1 MDIRSCLASLVIVLV
16 SLLPLRAVIPP
27 QQVEGIP
34 WQYYWQESLAAYQK
48 KDFAS
53 FLENAKRAAA
63 TGPPRHPGLLLNLA
77 RAHSLAGERA
87 EAVKLL
93 EEVLDMG
100 FGAADAAR
108 ADFDPVRDTD
118 AFRKLAGKIE
128 AVRAPVVNSSVAFT
142 IPEKDLIP
150 EGIACDP
157 VGGRFYVGSLHK
169 AKIVSLDRA
178 GRKRD
183 FKHEREDGLSGVLGM
198 RVDARRRILWVN
210 TAVLPELKG
219 YSKEEDGTAALHKY
233 DLRTGRLLRKY
244 DLANKPTPHLLNDI
258 AINAAGELFITD
270 SLSSIVYRLRNG
282 KDSLEE
288 FVRFKPYSYPN
299 GITLSDDGRQLFVAH
314 AEGISLIEVSTGKVS
329 ALASAPGISLFGI
342 DGLYYYRNSL
352 IGVQN
357 FSGDPL
363 RVVRFH
369 LDRGGQRVERV
380 RVMEANH
387 PLFNIPTTGAVAG
400 SSFYFIA
407 NSQLRSFDAQ
417 GKIFPTEKLSDVVIL
432 RTKLR
437 DEKR

>member
-1 MDIRSCLASLVIVLV
+1 MYIRPCLATLVIVLA
-16 SLLPLRAVIPP
+16 SLLPLRAGINA
-27 QQVEGIP
+27 QQAEEYP
-34 WQYYWQESLAAYQK
+34 WQYYWQVSVAAYQK
-48 KDFAS
+48 KDFAA
-53 FLENAKRAAA
+53 FLENSKRAVAA
-63 TGPPRHPGLLLNLA
+63 APARHPLLLLNLA
-77 RAHSLAGERA
+77 RAHSLAGDKL
-87 EAVKLL
+87 EAVKFL

-100 FGAADAAR
+100 FGATAAAA
-108 ADFDPVRDTD
+108 ADFDTVRDSA
-118 AFRKLAGKIE
+118 AFRKLAAKIE
-128 AVRAPVVNSSVAFT
+128 AVRAPVGNSSAAFT

-150 EGIACDP
+150 EGIAFDP
-157 VGGRFYVGSLHK
+157 VGDSFYVGSLHK
-169 AKIVSLDRA
+169 AKIISVDRA
-178 GRKRD
+178 GRSRD
-183 FKHEREDGLSGVLGM
+183 FKREHEDGLLGVLGM

-210 TAVLPELKG
+210 SAVLPELKG
-219 YSKEEDGTAALHKY
+219 FRKEENGTSALHKY
-233 DLRTGRLLRKY
+233 DLRTGKLLRKY
-244 DLANKPTPHLLNDI
+244 TLANKPSPHLLNDI

-270 SLSSIVYRLRNG
+270 SLSSVVYRLRDG
-282 KDSLEE
+282 KDELDE
-288 FVRFKPYSYPN
+288 FVKLKPYSYPN
-299 GITLSDDGRQLFVAH
+299 GITLTDDGRRLFVAH

-352 IGVQN
+352 IAVQN

-369 LDRGGQRVERV
+369 LGPGGQRVETARV
-380 RVMEANH
+380 IEANN

-417 GKIFPTEKLSDVVIL
+417 GNILPPDKLSDIIIL